1 MKHLKDLEF
10 VDLYIGKDFVEV
22 SGARGLPSPSPLP
35 TGYEEDVEKLRE
47 MARKA
52 YERDRDE
59 ESYVLSIEEQ
69 MYRVTCIREADGSDT
84 FIFRKS
90 QIVIRPVRDLGFHKG
105 VIAELLNPKNTGMV
119 LIVGAIAA
127 GKTSTLAS
135 ICHARISELG
145 GIGMAIE
152 NPIEMPL
159 RGRHGN
165 GRFLQICAKRREGGY
180 KAAIKKSL
188 RTGASM
194 FALGEIL
201 DPDAAYE
208 GAVASTAGHFVGATM
223 HADSIVEA
231 VQKME
236 AWCGGRVGPRPSDL
250 LANALSMVI
259 WQEREVVGGG
269 DIRLRHEV
277 LFVRDRGAV
286 KARISSSEGI
296 ADLRHDITEQ
306 ATEMTWQRSK
316 IGENK

>member
-1 MKHLKDLEF
+1 MKRLNDLDF

-22 SGARGLPSPSPLP
+22 NGAKGLPSPAPLP
-35 TGYEEDVEKLRE
+35 AGYEADVEHFRVQ
-47 MARKA
+47 ARTA

-59 ESYVLSIEEQ
+59 ESYVLHVEGQ
-69 MYRVTCIREADGSDT
+69 MYRVTCLREADGSDT

-90 QIVIRPVRDLGFHKG
+90 QIVVRPITDLGFHKA
-105 VIAELLNPKNTGMV
+105 VVDELLDPQNTGMV
-119 LIVGAIAA
+119 LIVGAMAA

-135 ICHARISELG
+135 ISHARNSVLG
-145 GIGMAIE
+145 GIGVAIE
-152 NPIEMPL
+152 NPTEMPL

-165 GRFLQICAKRREGGY
+165 GRFLQICARRREGGY
-180 KAAIKKSL
+180 KAAIKKAL

-208 GAVASTAGHFVGATM
+208 GAVASFAGHFVGATM

-236 AWCGGRVGPRPSDL
+236 AWCGGRVGPRPGDL

-259 WQEREVVGGG
+259 WQNREVVSGGV
-269 DIRLRHEV
+269 RLRHEV
-277 LFVRDRGAV
+277 LFVRNQGAV
-286 KARISSSEGI
+286 KAKIASSEGI
-296 ADLRHDITEQ
+296 TDLRYDVTEQ
-306 ATEMTWQRSK
+306 AAELAWQRGAK
-316 IGENK
+316 